1 MMPRTTCVERSA
13 IVSYDPHYTSEIP
26 IGMPVRGYSGGL
38 LGYVREVHPHYILV
52 GQEGKHDDLD
62 VPVHAI
68 TGVSDGEL
76 HVSVNPEAVTEVD
89 DVETA
94 HRMGEE

>member
-1 MMPRTTCVERSA
+1 M
-13 IVSYDPHYTSEIP
+13 SYDPHNTSEIP
-26 IGMPVRGYSGGL
+26 IGMPVRGFSGGL

-62 VPVHAI
+62 VPVHSI
-68 TGVSDGEL
+68 TGVSNGEL
-76 HVSVNPEAVTEVD
+76 HVSVNLEAVTEVD
-89 DVETA
+89 NVETA